1 MPILKQDELDVISHS
16 AEQTGRL
23 GARLGSLLQPGDII
37 CLSGEMGAGKTV
49 FSRGIGAGWGALI
62 PISSPTYTLVHQH
75 VRSRDTE
82 ILYHVDCYRLE
93 SEQDVESAGLD
104 DILSRSATIIL
115 EWPEQIESFLP
126 GEHLW
131 VTLRH
136 LEGNRRNL
144 LFEGRGRRYEQLLE
158 QFRGVSYGAS

>member
-23 GARLGSLLQPGDII
+23 GARLGSLLQPGDIV

-49 FSRGIGAGWGALI
+49 LSTGIGAGWGALI

-75 VRSRDTE
+75 VRSRDTN

-104 DILSRSATIIL
+104 DILNSKAVVIL

-131 VTLRH
+131 VNLRY

-144 LFEGRGRRYEQLLE
+144 LFEARGRRYEQLLE
-158 QFRGVSYGAS
+158 RFRGVSYGTS